1 MSNTNDKIS
10 LVTNKRPEGKVTSE
24 PLHKSFSIALS
35 FKGQKKSLPLFSHFK
50 N

>member
-24 PLHKSFSIALS
+24 PLHKSSWGFHE
-35 FKGQKKSLPLFSHFK
+35 GQKESLPLFSQFK